1 MHRRLWATALAALAV
16 PLAVVMPLA
25 IPAVAQASVGVGI
38 QAGPVRL
45 TGAAHPGG
53 SYALPPVY
61 VENTGTQPESVYV
74 RIERLSS
81 GSGRPVPPAWVHAAS
96 QGIHLGHGQ
105 SVRIPLE
112 LVLPAAVKPG
122 QYLSDVVVR
131 GSAALS
137 DGHANFGVA
146 AATKLEF
153 RVVPGAVAAP
163 WFSMPGWVLLG
174 VLAVVLI
181 AAAAIVA
188 RRSGLRIRIDRQ
200 PFAAGSLPGRG
211 DDHVS

>member
-1 MHRRLWATALAALAV
+1 MHWRLWAIAAAALVV
-16 PLAVVMPLA
+16 PLV
-25 IPAVAQASVGVGI
+25 IPAAAAASVGVGI

-61 VENTGTQPESVYV
+61 VVNTGTQPESVAI
-74 RIERLSS
+74 RIERLSA
-81 GSGRPVPPAWVHAAS
+81 GPARPVPAAWVRAGS
-96 QGIHLGHGQ
+96 QGVQLGHAQ
-105 SVRIPLE
+105 SARIPLE
-112 LVLPAAVKPG
+112 LVLPASAKPG
-122 QYLSDVVVR
+122 EYLTDVVAR

-163 WFSMPGWVLLG
+163 WFSLPGWVLLG
-174 VLAVVLI
+174 VLIVFLI

-188 RRSGLRIRIDRQ
+188 RRSGLRIQIDKQ
-200 PFAAGSLPGRG
+200 PSAAGWLPGGR
-211 DDHVS
+211 DDHVT